1 LKEKVVKL
9 LVVDATHSLVIYL
22 IKKLAHHVNKV
33 VVDQFGRK
41 HFLQEL
47 LDLAFGCKEGSFAI
61 DLLECVVNLITR
73 QDYPALNRLKHLKF

>member
-1 LKEKVVKL
+1 
-9 LVVDATHSLVIYL
+9 
-22 IKKLAHHVNKV
+22 
-33 VVDQFGRK
+33 
-41 HFLQEL
+41 LQEL